1 MADSKKK
8 TKKRSKNDRPN
19 GRASGKE
26 LTADELEGVV
36 GGVVQAGGVAQQQV
50 GSVVRNDGSLD
61 AGIHFK
67 YDLKAQKEA

>member
-8 TKKRSKNDRPN
+8 TKKRSKNDSPTN
-19 GRASGKE
+19 RASGKE
-26 LTADELEGVV
+26 LTADQLESVV
-36 GGVVQAGGVAQQQV
+36 GGVVQPGAVVQASSVAQKA
-50 GSVVRNDGSLD
+50 DGSLE